1 MSLASALYVALTTAV
16 GPSARAF
23 VPRCPE
29 PLDGPYGA
37 AQMTYDLR
45 KVRLKGFVTRI
56 PHTNSSTLMS
66 EWIRLAI
73 TGTRLVSLIGSLLRN
88 GNFQLGPC

>member
-1 MSLASALYVALTTAV
+1 M
-16 GPSARAF
+16 
-23 VPRCPE
+23 PRCPE

-56 PHTNSSTLMS
+56 PHTNSPTLMS